1 METSRKDR
9 KDRNDRKEEKKKYTT
24 MDLIIQ
30 QTDYDALSSKLA
42 SIQKRYLPPG
52 PLVVAKTTGTG
63 NETSTTEGTHL
74 SNDQVVQF
82 YRDITQIYSDYYH
95 ALKTQ
100 SRRVFGKI
108 NKAIDSSFPVMNYG
122 TYLRTLAIDTSILNF
137 IKKNLTSGQTH
148 REFQIVNLGAGSDLR
163 MAQYLSMFNSTETPD
178 DSPQLLKFVD
188 LDFKPAVDLK
198 REILERINTGTQLA
212 DYLSDPRYAL
222 LACDLR
228 DSKATLDTL
237 RLSAGLDPQ
246 IPTIFISE
254 CVLCYMTQQDS
265 QNLIDDIVREYS
277 GGSNSENSEETRYL
291 WVSYDPIGGEAAD
304 DKFGKIMRANLLESR
319 NLDMPTLLT
328 FNSKQSYSGRWNGP
342 DSNNNNNN
350 RVHVETDI
358 VDMWEFLNTVV
369 SNVEQRRLQGLQ
381 FLDEVEELKIMQS
394 HYVLL
399 NARWS

>member
-1 METSRKDR
+1 
-9 KDRNDRKEEKKKYTT
+9 

-42 SIQKRYLPPG
+42 SIQKKYLPPG
-52 PLVVAKTTGTG
+52 PLVLGTPG
-63 NETSTTEGTHL
+63 NETATTTEVKHL
-74 SNDQVVQF
+74 SNDQIVQF
-82 YRDITQIYSDYYH
+82 YRDIAQIYSDYYH
-95 ALKTQ
+95 ALKSQ
-100 SRRVFGKI
+100 SRRVFGKV

-137 IKKNLTSGQTH
+137 ITRYLITSKQTH
-148 REFQIVNLGAGSDLR
+148 KQFQIVNLGAGSDLR
-163 MAQYLSMFNSTETPD
+163 MVQYLSMFNSTSDPD
-178 DSPQLLKFVD
+178 KPQLLKFVD

-198 REILERINTGTQLA
+198 NKVLEGARARASTGEQLTT
-212 DYLSDPRYAL
+212 YLSDPRYAL

-228 DSKATLDTL
+228 DTKATLDTL
-237 RLSAGLDPQ
+237 RRDAGLDPQ

-265 QNLIDDIVREYS
+265 QNLIDEIVREYS
-277 GGSNSENSEETRYL
+277 GGKDGGNSTYL

-328 FNSKQSYSGRWNGP
+328 FNSKQSYAGRWSSKGGSI
-342 DSNNNNNN
+342 SNNDNNNSAN
-350 RVHVETDI
+350 VQTDI
-358 VDMWEFLNTVV
+358 VDMWEFLNTMV